1 MATFQ
6 RTKPHLNVGTIG
18 HVDHGKT
25 TLSAAITQYLAKK
38 NMAQAMKF
46 EDIDKS
52 PEEFMGEIIGDL
64 SSKRA
69 QILGTNKRGKITVVT
84 ALVPLAELTQ
94 YVTVIRSMTQG
105 RASFYME
112 PSHYQEVPS
121 NITLQIIAKN
131 KPHEVQ

>member
-1 MATFQ
+1 LLE
-6 RTKPHLNVGTIG
+6 PI
-18 HVDHGKT
+18 
-25 TLSAAITQYLAKK
+25 
-38 NMAQAMKF
+38 MKV
-46 EDIDKS
+46 EVSTPD
-52 PEEFMGEIIGDL
+52 EFMGEIIGDL

-94 YVTVIRSMTQG
+94 YVTILRSMTQG

-112 PSHYQEVPS
+112 PSHYQEVPA
-121 NITLQIIAKN
+121 NITEQIIAKN